1 MRSYRNP
8 FRLRTSEVQHRQGAA
23 LFLNTYGPAV
33 LDLLPG
39 AIWDRLFVIRSAPG
53 GGKTSLM
60 KLFEAETLRTLHERR
75 DKFSDLAD
83 RLTEIGALRHEGPA
97 LVGARIDLRRNYRAL
112 LDLAGPPQLAE
123 RLFLRLMNARIA
135 IGVLEAALTL
145 AGRAFPGDVNL
156 IRVDASGQATD
167 ALQRLGGTSGEAL
180 FNCAREAESE
190 ILDLIDSLMPVS
202 AEALTGHADLHA
214 LRALQDAQLTV
225 AGRTLD
231 GPLLVMFDDGQDLHH
246 TQRRALIDRLVDR
259 SLPGPRWYA
268 ERLQALSVE
277 EVIGDQGPR
286 ERDICLLELEA
297 TARRGTAPDGRPGSR
312 KRSFDPLLLDI
323 ADRRARRPLQI
334 YGEESDDFSTL
345 VDIDSDELLGDRPDH
360 VLATLR
366 AKVEAAAAGDRR
378 YERWIEHVAP
388 KRGYEGAVAWREL
401 EILIARDRD
410 RLQGE
415 LFDFQLD
422 PDSIPERSSSSVRE
436 AAGCFLAHDF
446 RLPYYAGT
454 KRLPKLASFN
464 IEQFL
469 DLGASLFEE
478 MLALITLGRTPDVGA
493 RRQDA
498 IVRHASNALWADIPQ
513 RYSHG
518 RDIQRLL
525 LRIAEMCRRETF
537 RPKAPYPPGVTGTA
551 ISFEDRARLLDPKQR
566 GATDG
571 ADRLCV
577 ALGQA
582 IAFNLLELEDD
593 YSVKG
598 RRWLVLY
605 LNRLLCPRFDL
616 PLGRGGFRE
625 RKLEELATWV
635 LPETPASSESTAEP
649 QPSSQLQL

>member
-231 GPLLVMFDDGQDLHH
+231 GPLLVMFDDGQDLSIG
-246 TQRRALIDRLVDR
+246 QWQKIALARAFLHQSQVVVLDEPTSALDAN
-259 SLPGPRWYA
+259 A
-268 ERLQALSVE
+268 E
-277 EVIGDQGPR
+277 
-286 ERDICLLELEA
+286 
-297 TARRGTAPDGRPGSR
+297 
-312 KRSFDPLLLDI
+312 F
-323 ADRRARRPLQI
+323 
-334 YGEESDDFSTL
+334 
-345 VDIDSDELLGDRPDH
+345 
-360 VLATLR
+360 
-366 AKVEAAAAGDRR
+366 
-378 YERWIEHVAP
+378 
-388 KRGYEGAVAWREL
+388 
-401 EILIARDRD
+401 
-410 RLQGE
+410 E
-415 LFDFQLD
+415 LFQ
-422 PDSIPERSSSSVRE
+422 
-436 AAGCFLAHDF
+436 
-446 RLPYYAGT
+446 
-454 KRLPKLASFN
+454 N
-464 IEQFL
+464 
-469 DLGASLFEE
+469 
-478 MLALITLGRTPDVGA
+478 
-493 RRQDA
+493 
-498 IVRHASNALWADIPQ
+498 
-513 RYSHG
+513 
-518 RDIQRLL
+518 
-525 LRIAEMCRRETF
+525 
-537 RPKAPYPPGVTGTA
+537 
-551 ISFEDRARLLDPKQR
+551 
-566 GATDG
+566 
-571 ADRLCV
+571 
-577 ALGQA
+577 
-582 IAFNLLELEDD
+582 
-593 YSVKG
+593 
-598 RRWLVLY
+598 
-605 LNRLLCPRFDL
+605 
-616 PLGRGGFRE
+616 FRE
-625 RKLEELATWV
+625 RIGHRAAVVISHRLSTVRMADHIYV
-635 LPETPASSESTAEP
+635 LDRGRIVEHGHHDALMDQNGVYQRLFERQAFYYR
-649 QPSSQLQL
+649 

>member
-1 MRSYRNP
+1 VRSYRNP
-8 FRLRTSEVQHRQGAA
+8 FRVRTSEVQHRQGAA

-33 LDLLPG
+33 LDLLP
-39 AIWDRLFVIRSAPG
+39 ADIWDRLFVIRSAPG

-60 KLFEAETLRTLHERR
+60 KLFEAETLRTLHDRR

-83 RLTEIGALRHEGPA
+83 RLTDIGALRNDGPT
-97 LVGARIDLRRNYRAL
+97 LVGARIDLRRNYKAL

-123 RLFLRLMNARIA
+123 RLFLRLINARITT
-135 IGVLEAALTL
+135 GVLEAALTL
-145 AGRAFPGDVNL
+145 ADRAFPADVDL
-156 IRVDASGQATD
+156 VRIDVSGQAGD
-167 ALQRLGGTSGEAL
+167 ALERLGGPSGKEL
-180 FNCAREAESE
+180 FDRAREAESE
-190 ILDLIDSLMPVS
+190 ILDLVDSLMPVN
-202 AEALTGHADLHA
+202 AEGLTGHADLYA
-214 LRALQDAQLTV
+214 LRALQDAQVTV
-225 AGRTLD
+225 GERVLEGRV
-231 GPLLVMFDDGQDLHH
+231 LVMFDDGQDLHPS
-246 TQRRALIDRLVDR
+246 QRRTLIDRLVDR

-277 EVIGDQGPR
+277 EVVGDQGPR
-286 ERDICLLELEA
+286 ERDVRVLELEA
-297 TARRGTAPDGRPGSR
+297 TARRGLAPDGRPGSR
-312 KRSFDPLLLDI
+312 RRSFDPLLLDI

-334 YGEESDDFSTL
+334 YGEESDDFNNL
-345 VDIDSDELLGDRPDH
+345 VDIDSDELLGERPEQ
-360 VLATLR
+360 VVATLR
-366 AKVEAAAAGDRR
+366 AKVEAAAGGDRR
-378 YERWIEHVAP
+378 YERWIEHVADR
-388 KRGYEGAVAWREL
+388 RGYEAAVGWREL

-410 RLQGE
+410 RPQAE
-415 LFDFQLD
+415 LFDVQLD
-422 PDSIPERSSSSVRE
+422 PGLIAERSSSSVRE
-436 AAGCFLAHDF
+436 AAGCFIAHDF

-454 KRLPKLASFN
+454 QKLPKLASFN

-478 MLALITLGRTPDVGA
+478 MLALITLGRTPAVGA

-498 IVRHASNALWADIPQ
+498 IVRHTSDALWADIPQ

-525 LRIAEMCRRETF
+525 ARIAEMCRRETF

-551 ISFEDRARLLDPKQR
+551 ISLEDRARLLDPTQR
-566 GATDG
+566 GAIDG
-571 ADRLCV
+571 ADRLYV

-582 IAFNLLELEDD
+582 IAFNLLEVEDD

-625 RKLEELATWV
+625 RKLEELASWV
-635 LPETPASSESTAEP
+635 LPEAPASREPTPEP
-649 QPSSQLQL
+649 QPSPQLQL